1 MGGGAGTG
9 ANGGVGGGAAVAVT
23 TVPTEK
29 TWPRLHIRRQGASQ
43 EAAGARPPPVHTIAH
58 FEVHSACDDAGA
70 GAGAGA
76 EEEGGAKLLPPP
88 EPLLPSSLT
97 SPRVG

>member
-29 TWPRLHIRRQGASQ
+29 AWPRLHIRRQGASQ
-43 EAAGARPPPVHTIAH
+43 EAASTRPPPVHTIAH
-58 FEVHSACDDAGA
+58 FAMHSACDDAG
-70 GAGAGA
+70 GNGSG
-76 EEEGGAKLLPPP
+76 EGGIEGGALLPPP
-88 EPLLPSSLT
+88 P
-97 SPRVG
+97 